1 MTKKTTITKHFT
13 YVKAGPACKNG
24 TVSHR
29 HFNLCAFFPLSASSR
44 HLLSG
49 WITLRHQP
57 EPLHSTL
64 PLPPP
69 PPFTHRLAPIL
80 PASHLKCNRSVGAEV
95 NKSIRRG
102 AAVKEDINKEEE
114 RRMGRSRCL
123 GLDWVTGRAPQTPFK
138 SSGVPAF
145 PALTQWAAAADAA
158 PSSSFALYSWW
169 VDSLLRFLSLT
180 KEKNSERNF
189 TQKRNGN

>member
-1 MTKKTTITKHFT
+1 MRIFSTERFKPSSPLRLNNPSSP
-13 YVKAGPACKNG
+13 AGAPPLHPPSSSSSSFYAPAC
-24 TVSHR
+24 THPPSQSPQV
-29 HFNLCAFFPLSASSR
+29 
-44 HLLSG
+44 
-49 WITLRHQP
+49 QP
-57 EPLHSTL
+57 
-64 PLPPP
+64 
-69 PPFTHRLAPIL
+69 
-80 PASHLKCNRSVGAEV
+80 VGAEV